1 MFQTGKTAQVQREM
15 LLYRISMLAISE
27 CTWTGNECATKQ
39 PKTVRFPHFLPEED
53 MQDILAP
60 EDHRKGTVSKDRSA
74 RHHYGN
80 NAKKMEVAW
89 VCYQER
95 ARLHNTNC
103 IKVETG

>member
-1 MFQTGKTAQVQREM
+1 MDWQWLCDKITGQHSCEGYPMR
-15 LLYRISMLAISE
+15 
-27 CTWTGNECATKQ
+27 Q
-39 PKTVRFPHFLPEED
+39 PKTVKFPHFLPEED

-60 EDHRKGTVSKDRSA
+60 EDHRKGTVSKDRPA